1 MNGRNEEGSN
11 PRARAVLLRR
21 RPLALAA
28 TGMLTVL
35 LGAAVVSAH
44 MPAQQSKGQ
53 IRAVQDRVV
62 QAVLDLTEGYL
73 RFAPDLMAPTPPDIA
88 LHAAAG
94 ATVRDRALDPIAPL
108 RFGVAP
114 DADGAIGEPVDPPLN
129 FDFRT
134 GADKAETSEL
144 LISRTF
150 AVGKGDTLMKLLSTA
165 GADAGESAEAVSAL
179 RKVFDVKRLQLGQE
193 ITLTFRRDDEQ
204 MRLEAIN
211 LAPSVERQVAVA
223 RTGDG
228 AFKANETLV
237 PLAPRLAR
245 AGGVIDDS
253 LFQTAQRANI
263 PPGIIADMIRI
274 FSFDVDFQREV
285 QKGDS
290 FQVMFE
296 RLTDEQGRVAK
307 EGNITFASM
316 TLSGQVLRYFRYQPS
331 DDRDADY
338 FTEKG
343 QSVRKALL
351 RTPIDGARL
360 TSGFG
365 MRRHP
370 ILGYTAQHKGVDFA
384 AAVGTPIMAAG
395 DGTVEMAGWNGA
407 YGKYVRIRHNSNYST
422 AYAHLSRF
430 ASDLRQGQRIRQGQ
444 TIGYVGTTGRSTGPH
459 LHYEVLINNSH
470 VNPLSVRLPTGR
482 NLEGKELL
490 RFRSQI
496 EETLAALNELP
507 LTTRLAQN

>member
-1 MNGRNEEGSN
+1 
-11 PRARAVLLRR
+11 
-21 RPLALAA
+21 
-28 TGMLTVL
+28 
-35 LGAAVVSAH
+35 
-44 MPAQQSKGQ
+44 
-53 IRAVQDRVV
+53 
-62 QAVLDLTEGYL
+62 
-73 RFAPDLMAPTPPDIA
+73 
-88 LHAAAG
+88 
-94 ATVRDRALDPIAPL
+94 
-108 RFGVAP
+108 
-114 DADGAIGEPVDPPLN
+114 
-129 FDFRT
+129 
-134 GADKAETSEL
+134 
-144 LISRTF
+144 
-150 AVGKGDTLMKLLSTA
+150 
-165 GADAGESAEAVSAL
+165 
-179 RKVFDVKRLQLGQE
+179 
-193 ITLTFRRDDEQ
+193 
-204 MRLEAIN
+204 
-211 LAPSVERQVAVA
+211 
-223 RTGDG
+223 
-228 AFKANETLV
+228 
-237 PLAPRLAR
+237 
-245 AGGVIDDS
+245 
-253 LFQTAQRANI
+253 
-263 PPGIIADMIRI
+263 
-274 FSFDVDFQREV
+274 
-285 QKGDS
+285 

-331 DDRDADY
+331 DDREADY